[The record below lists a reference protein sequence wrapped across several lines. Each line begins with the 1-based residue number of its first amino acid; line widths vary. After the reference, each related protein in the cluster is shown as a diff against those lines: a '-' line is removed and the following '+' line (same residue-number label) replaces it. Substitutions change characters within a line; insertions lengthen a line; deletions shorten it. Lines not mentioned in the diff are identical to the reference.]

1 MGFEFSETMEGTVE
15 WSSEPGVKR
24 PFKFEIT
31 AHAES
36 TREHLR
42 DGMVEVRGVIT
53 APPLAETADCSG
65 TMTIRPI
72 GQRLIRYELA
82 FVGDD
87 GKSYEVVGQK
97 DIKLRSLVHSWTHLP
112 LDVLDDQHRRVGVA
126 ATTFDVKRDMIGF
139 LRSFQRAR

>member
-36 TREHLR
+36 TREHLK
-42 DGMVEVRGVIT
+42 DGMVDVRGVIT
-53 APPLAETADCSG
+53 APPLTVGADCSG
-65 TMTIRPI
+65 SMMIRPI
-72 GQRLIRYELA
+72 GQKIIRYELS
-82 FVGDD
+82 FVADD
-87 GKSYEVVGQK
+87 GKTYEVVGQK
-97 DIKLRSLVHSWTHLP
+97 DIKYRSLVHSWTHLP
-112 LDVLDDQHRRVGVA
+112 LDVLDEQHRRVGVA
-126 ATTFDVKRDMIGF
+126 ATRFDVRRDMIGF

>member
-15 WSSEPGVKR
+15 WSASPGVKH

-42 DGMVEVRGVIT
+42 DGMVDVRGVIT
-53 APPLAETADCSG
+53 APPLAEAADCSG

-72 GQRLIRYELA
+72 GQKIIRYELS
-82 FVGDD
+82 FIGDD
-87 GKSYEVVGQK
+87 GAHYEVIGQK
-97 DIKLRSLVHSWTHLP
+97 DIKYRSLVHSWTHLP
-112 LDVLDDQHRRVGVA
+112 LDVLDEQHRRVGVA

>member
-15 WSSEPGVKR
+15 WTSTPGVKH

-31 AHAES
+31 AHAAS

-42 DGMVEVRGVIT
+42 DGMVDVRGVIT
-53 APPLAETADCSG
+53 APPLAESAECSG

-72 GQRLIRYELA
+72 GQKIIRYELA
-82 FVGDD
+82 FVGDN
-87 GKSYEVVGQK
+87 GTRYEVVGQK
-97 DIKLRSLVHSWTHLP
+97 DIKYRSLMHSWTHLP

-126 ATTFDVKRDMIGF
+126 ATRFDVRRDMIGF